1 MIHIKS
7 EDFLEDTEK
16 DEERRFDNSNY
27 EVERSLLIGKT
38 TSPE

>member
-7 EDFLEDTEK
+7 EDFLEDIEK
-16 DEERRFDNSNY
+16 DEERFDNSNY